1 VKKLKYAV
9 SAAILAA
16 SLPATA
22 GEYAAFS
29 PGLQV
34 EAAQVSTKFVPFQ
47 SEAGNIQGAQVSTL
61 LGFGLTGQIRLGPL
75 VSESLSGLVLAPSA
89 IYRFGKTTDNQVS
102 SNLNF
107 YTSNGSIVSVQDA
120 TSDRTTSTKVLG
132 LTLPLRWYMS
142 NSAVFGGLYFEGGA
156 AWAREEQNV
165 DLTVSG
171 LIQAQQSQISE
182 GAKITT
188 TQSGYIIGVGYTW
201 IHRENQTSLGLQY
214 QSLNGVGAL
223 GTSGELRLALQW
235 TF

>member
-1 VKKLKYAV
+1 MNRTAIIV
-9 SAAILAA
+9 SFLATVPCF
-16 SLPATA
+16 S
-22 GEYAAFS
+22 GEYAVMS

-61 LGFGLTGQIRLGPL
+61 LGFGLTAQIRLGPMITQG
-75 VSESLSGLVLAPSA
+75 LSGFVVAPSA
-89 IYRFGKTTDNQVS
+89 VYRFGKTSDNQVS

-107 YTSNGSIVSVQDA
+107 YTANGSIVSVQNA
-120 TSDRTTSTKVLG
+120 NSDRTTTTKILG
-132 LTLPLRWYMS
+132 VTVPLRWYMS
-142 NSAVFGGLYFEGGA
+142 NSAVFGGLYFEAGA

-165 DLTVSG
+165 DLTVNG

-188 TQSGYIIGVGYTW
+188 TQSGYVIGVGYTS
-201 IHRENQTSLGLQY
+201 IHRDNQSTVGLQY

-223 GTSGELRLALQW
+223 GTSGEIRLAVQW